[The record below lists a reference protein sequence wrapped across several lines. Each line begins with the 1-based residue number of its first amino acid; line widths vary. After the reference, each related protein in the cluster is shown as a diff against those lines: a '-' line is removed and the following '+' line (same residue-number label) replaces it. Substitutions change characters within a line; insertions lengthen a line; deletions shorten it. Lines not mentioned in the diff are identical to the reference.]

1 MLYSCSE
8 KIFYWSKI
16 VCHCAF
22 SSQELSSVVDLT
34 TSILGSYI
42 PGAIR
47 DTDFYKQQ
55 PRLNELSSSY
65 QPAVLWSLFCENK
78 KAVKKKN
85 LTGFRLTAE
94 AYTDRETEE
103 DLAITVQS
111 ATN

>member
-8 KIFYWSKI
+8 KIFYWSKV

-22 SSQELSSVVDLT
+22 SSQELSSLVDLT

-47 DTDFYKQQ
+47 DTDFYKLQ

-65 QPAVLWSLFCENK
+65 QPAVLRSLFCENQ
-78 KAVKKKN
+78 KAVKKN

-103 DLAITVQS
+103 DLAIMVQS
-111 ATN
+111 AMN